1 MTDSPE
7 EQARTRR
14 RWVNL
19 GEIIAIAAL
28 IVSALGL
35 WRSWHSP
42 DRPQA
47 PVVVERQ
54 KPVAL
59 VLRGTADGDG
69 KTLTIAP
76 VEPSHALE
84 SLTLTIPG
92 HPPIALGGDGRL
104 AAGDLEQAL
113 KGDQSDRKRDQ
124 RLGVRITARYVERGA
139 DRRAAGNYTLAYRWQ
154 GGGLF
159 GGRSIRL
166 AGLTRS

>member
-1 MTDSPE
+1 MTDTPE
-7 EQARTRR
+7 EKARTRR

-19 GEIIAIAAL
+19 GEIIALAAL
-28 IVSALGL
+28 TVSALGL
-35 WRSWHSP
+35 WRSWQST
-42 DRPQA
+42 DRPT

-69 KTLTIAP
+69 ETLTIAP

-92 HPPIALGGDGRL
+92 HPPIEIGGDGRL
-104 AAGDLEQAL
+104 SAGDVEDAL
-113 KGDQSDRKRDQ
+113 KVDKTERKGNQ
-124 RLGVRITARYVERGA
+124 RLGVRIAARYVERGA
-139 DRRAAGNYTLAYRWQ
+139 DRRATGSYTLAYRWQ

-166 AGLTRS
+166 TGLTRG